1 MANLLIHT
9 KTEPHTTSV
18 CNPFFLK
25 NIKSQ
30 FRNRLGFIF
39 SQNLNT
45 TSLHSNY
52 FLYFAA
58 KSKKPMKKSIIA
70 FVTLALLASCSKKES
85 TDGLHLTGNI
95 KGLKNGTLYIQRI
108 VDTTLVAI
116 DSIKIDGNSS
126 FESNIKLESP
136 EMLYL
141 FLDRG
146 VTNSLDNNV
155 MFFAEPGNINIDT
168 NLDNFI
174 YGAKITGSKNQELY
188 EEYKK
193 INSRFNDESLAMV
206 ESRFKAVKRQDQ
218 KAIDSINIKQESNIK
233 RKYLY
238 ATNFAL
244 NNKDHEI
251 APYIALAEIY
261 DINVKF
267 LDTIQKS
274 MTPKVASSLY
284 GKKLTKYIAD
294 IKKEQQK

>member
-1 MANLLIHT
+1 
-9 KTEPHTTSV
+9 
-18 CNPFFLK
+18 
-25 NIKSQ
+25 
-30 FRNRLGFIF
+30 
-39 SQNLNT
+39 
-45 TSLHSNY
+45 
-52 FLYFAA
+52 
-58 KSKKPMKKSIIA
+58 MKKSIIA
-70 FVTLALLASCSKKES
+70 FVAIALLASCSKKES
-85 TDGLHLTGNI
+85 TDTLHITGNI

-108 VDTTLVAI
+108 VDTSLVAI

-126 FESNIKLESP
+126 FERDIKLESP

-146 VTNSLDNNV
+146 VTNSMDNNIL
-155 MFFAEPGNINIDT
+155 FFAEPGNINIDT

-174 YGAKITGSKNQELY
+174 YSAKITGSKNQELY
-188 EEYKK
+188 DEYRK
-193 INSRFNDESLAMV
+193 INSRFNEENLSMV
-206 ESRFKAVKRQDQ
+206 ESRFKAIKRQDQ
-218 KAIDSINIKQESNIK
+218 KALDSITAKQESNIK

-274 MTPKVASSLY
+274 MTPKVANSLY
-284 GKKLTKYIAD
+284 GKKLTKYVAD
-294 IKKEQQK
+294 IKKEQQKTAQEGK